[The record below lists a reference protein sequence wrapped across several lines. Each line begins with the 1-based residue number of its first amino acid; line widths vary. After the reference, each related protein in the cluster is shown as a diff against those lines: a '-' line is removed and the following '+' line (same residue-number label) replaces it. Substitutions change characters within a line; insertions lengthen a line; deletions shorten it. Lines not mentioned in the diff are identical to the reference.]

1 MSLPNK
7 QSYDNLGG
15 ELSDYSPVTD
25 PTTDLSA
32 EASNETRV
40 DVAAMTRT
48 IPRVYCSITCGGT
61 SVTISNTDYDA
72 VFGVDISY
80 KPSITRVSTGIYEL
94 TWPEEIVDARGITQI
109 LNLRAAWTNLDMDMS
124 GTFLV
129 SYGQVTAAN
138 KVKVY
143 LRNATV
149 LTDVNPGRIDVFAI

>member
-48 IPRVYCSITCGGT
+48 IPRVYCSITCA
-61 SVTISNTDYDA
+61 SSAVSISNTDYDA
-72 VFGVDISY
+72 VFGTDIAY
-80 KPSITRVSTGIYEL
+80 KPSIAYISTGIYEL
-94 TWPEEIVDARGITQI
+94 TWPEEIVDARGNTQT
-109 LNLRAAWTNLDMDMS
+109 LNLRAAWVNADMDMS
-124 GTFLV
+124 SFFFV
-129 SYGQVTAAN
+129 IYAQVTAAN

-143 LRNATV
+143 VRTASV
-149 LTDVNPGRIDVFAI
+149 LVDINPGRIDVFAI

>member
-48 IPRVYCSITCGGT
+48 IPRV
-61 SVTISNTDYDA
+61 
-72 VFGVDISY
+72 
-80 KPSITRVSTGIYEL
+80 
-94 TWPEEIVDARGITQI
+94 
-109 LNLRAAWTNLDMDMS
+109 
-124 GTFLV
+124 
-129 SYGQVTAAN
+129 
-138 KVKVY
+138 
-143 LRNATV
+143 
-149 LTDVNPGRIDVFAI
+149 